1 MAAETRCSID
11 HPVCRERPQEDGSP
25 VGLTSDDPAVT
36 LRREKDKGESYS
48 MSPTASPDAKIPTLA
63 IDPFATDFLRDPY
76 PRFHAL
82 REAGPVVWLPAH
94 GVHAVARY
102 AEAKAVLA
110 DHQTFISGAGVGLK
124 DLRREPGHV
133 LARGLTLQIDPPE
146 HTRGRV
152 VLGRTMSLPVA
163 KRLREDFAAEA
174 EALVGRLVTRRRI
187 DAIPDLAEAYPLKV
201 FPDAVGIGEA
211 GREHLL
217 AWSTLVFNAFGPENS
232 LVAASRGPGQ
242 RALEWV
248 MANCRREAVAPGGL
262 AAMIYAAVDRGE
274 LTEEEAP
281 FLVRPFLTAGID
293 TTVSGLG
300 NMLLG
305 FATHPEQWAR
315 LRADPKLARPAFE
328 EALRWESPVQAFFR
342 TAARDTEIAG
352 QPIPADA
359 KVLVFMASA
368 NRDPRQWHDP
378 EAFDITRDTRGHLA
392 FGTGIHLCVGQ
403 MIARLEAE
411 LILEALLR
419 RVAEIRPAGAPRRKL
434 NNTMRALESLPLE
447 LVPA

>member
-1 MAAETRCSID
+1 MAAARAAVAGDCLTGGDDTSEGAAKRGEGDMETAELD
-11 HPVCRERPQEDGSP
+11 
-25 VGLTSDDPAVT
+25 
-36 LRREKDKGESYS
+36 
-48 MSPTASPDAKIPTLA
+48 
-63 IDPFATDFLRDPY
+63 IDPFATAFLTDPY
-76 PRFHAL
+76 PHFDTL
-82 REAGPVVWLPAH
+82 REAGPVVRLAPY
-94 GVHAVARY
+94 GVHAVARH
-102 AEAKAVLA
+102 AEAKAVLG
-110 DHQTFISGAGVGLK
+110 DHRTFISSAGVGLK
-124 DLRREPGHV
+124 DLRKEPGHV

-163 KRLREDFAAEA
+163 KRLRQDFASEA
-174 EALVGRLVTRRRI
+174 DALVERLLARRRV
-187 DAIPDLAEAYPLKV
+187 DAIADIAEAYPLKV
-201 FPDAVGIGEA
+201 FPDAVGIAAE
-211 GREHLL
+211 GRENLL
-217 AWSTLVFNAFGPENS
+217 DWSRLVFNAFGPENE
-232 LVAASRGPGQ
+232 LLRASAGPGQ
-242 RALEWV
+242 RALQWV

-293 TTVSGLG
+293 TTVAGLG
-300 NMLLG
+300 NMLYA
-305 FATHPEQWAR
+305 FTTRPAQWAR
-315 LRADPKLARPAFE
+315 LRADPGLGRQAFE

-352 QPIPADA
+352 HAIPADA

-368 NRDPRQWHDP
+368 NRDPRVWQEP
-378 EAFDITRDTRGHLA
+378 ERFDIGRDTRGHLA

-411 LILEALLR
+411 LLLDALVR
-419 RVAEIRPAGAPRRKL
+419 RVAEIRPAGEPRRKL
-434 NNTMRALESLPLE
+434 NNTMRALESLPVE